1 MGYLVGPKGH
11 HSDLPRGRQGSG
23 GWKTRGKS
31 DAKIELK
38 SCVWAQQDSGHVCEG
53 VSGRDLC
60 SDQRTK

>member
-38 SCVWAQQDSGHVCEG
+38 SCVWTVAAQRPAGTQIPGSAGFWAC
-53 VSGRDLC
+53 L
-60 SDQRTK
+60 